1 MATMNDRAHEAL
13 ARYRHRAIDQDN
25 IGLYEG
31 WLAHELRLNKCSD
44 CGKWH
49 EPARAICPFCW
60 SMNIAPAA
68 VSGRGTIQLA
78 ILLRQGREEE
88 GVTYPYPVV
97 LIDLEEQEGLRF
109 TSTVVD
115 AGFEDMKPGTPV
127 KLEWTERRGAP
138 FPVFRIDET
147 RKGEMAS

>member
-1 MATMNDRAHEAL
+1 MTGTKAEAL
-13 ARYRHRAIDQDN
+13 ARYAHRAIDQDN
-25 IGLYEG
+25 IGQYEG
-31 WLAHELRLNKCSD
+31 WLAKELRINRCAD

-60 SMNIAPAA
+60 SLNVAPQK

-88 GVTYPYPVV
+88 GVAYPYPVV
-97 LIDLEEQEGLRF
+97 LIDLEEQEGLRV

-115 AGFEDMKPGTPV
+115 AAFEDMKPGTPV

-147 RKGEMAS
+147 RKAEKKA

>member
-1 MATMNDRAHEAL
+1 MTEEQAEAL

-31 WLAHELRLNKCSD
+31 WLQKELRLNKCND

-49 EPARAICPFCW
+49 EPARALCPFCW
-60 SMNIAPAA
+60 SFDVAPTA
-68 VSGRGTIQLA
+68 VSGRGTIYLS
-78 ILLRQGREEE
+78 ILLRQGKEEE

-97 LIDLEEQEGLRF
+97 LVELAEQAGLRF

-115 AGFEDMKPGTPV
+115 AAWEDIRVGAPV
-127 KLEWTERRGAP
+127 RLDWVERHGAP
-138 FPVFRIDET
+138 FPVFRLEGRKET
-147 RKGEMAS
+147 GA